1 MKLIVLIPLK
11 GSSEGPRLVQF
22 VLETEE
28 EMVRFAN
35 FYAKDNPTLAAL
47 LDVLLGKQQDKLPDD
62 NQSQV
67 IQINDNQK
75 VEHGTQNGHQ

>member
-1 MKLIVLIPLK
+1 
-11 GSSEGPRLVQF
+11 
-22 VLETEE
+22 
-28 EMVRFAN
+28 MVRFAN
-35 FYAKDNPTLAAL
+35 FYAKNNPTLAAL

-75 VEHGTQNGHQ
+75 VEHDTQNGHQ